1 MKKFILAIDQ
11 GTTGTTAL
19 LVEQETMNIV
29 SKNNMEFTQIF
40 PKPGLVEHNL
50 NDIWSTVKETTL
62 NVIKDAQINPNQ
74 IISIGITNQRE
85 TTCAYDH
92 SGTPLANA
100 IVWQDRRT
108 SEYCNHKRQD
118 YSQYQKVTGLP
129 LDPYFSATKMRWLLK
144 NSDPVKVAAEKNIL
158 HLSTIDSFL
167 LFKMTNHKTF
177 KTEATNASR
186 TLLMDLESCQWS
198 SALLDFFSLKK
209 SFLPEICDSFTTFGE
224 TEGLDFL
231 PDGIPISCILGDQQ
245 AALFGQTGI
254 HKGDIKCTYGT
265 GAFILLNTG
274 NETRFS
280 KNGLLTTVAFKHQGK
295 PHYALEGSSYI
306 AGAAV
311 QWLRDNLN
319 IIESSFEIETLAR
332 KVENLSEVEFL
343 QFFPFF
349 TGIGSPYWNP
359 NAKGAI
365 IGLTRDTQNQHLARV
380 CLEGVALSVN
390 DSISALAK
398 DLDYEISEIRVD
410 GGASLNDLLME
421 IQANFSDK
429 KIIRP
434 KIIETTAYG
443 VCIGSLI
450 GINLISFEQLSTLWK
465 IDKEF
470 IPNSSDYYEKKKSMW
485 TDYIEKNF
493 SYLP

>member
-1 MKKFILAIDQ
+1 M
-11 GTTGTTAL
+11 
-19 LVEQETMNIV
+19 
-29 SKNNMEFTQIF
+29 
-40 PKPGLVEHNL
+40 
-50 NDIWSTVKETTL
+50 
-62 NVIKDAQINPNQ
+62 
-74 IISIGITNQRE
+74 
-85 TTCAYDH
+85 
-92 SGTPLANA
+92 
-100 IVWQDRRT
+100 
-108 SEYCNHKRQD
+108 
-118 YSQYQKVTGLP
+118 
-129 LDPYFSATKMRWLLK
+129 
-144 NSDPVKVAAEKNIL
+144 
-158 HLSTIDSFL
+158 
-167 LFKMTNHKTF
+167 
-177 KTEATNASR
+177 
-186 TLLMDLESCQWS
+186 
-198 SALLDFFSLKK
+198 
-209 SFLPEICDSFTTFGE
+209 
-224 TEGLDFL
+224 
-231 PDGIPISCILGDQQ
+231 
-245 AALFGQTGI
+245 
-254 HKGDIKCTYGT
+254 
-265 GAFILLNTG
+265 
-274 NETRFS
+274 
-280 KNGLLTTVAFKHQGK
+280 
-295 PHYALEGSSYI
+295 
-306 AGAAV
+306 
-311 QWLRDNLN
+311 
-319 IIESSFEIETLAR
+319 
-332 KVENLSEVEFL
+332 EFL